1 VLKLRRVISVIDGE
15 NTRSLRVA
23 ERCGLRHGRAQIDVL
38 GRLLHIY
45 LWPL

>member
-1 VLKLRRVISVIDGE
+1 MTLARASPNAAACDM
-15 NTRSLRVA
+15 A
-23 ERCGLRHGRAQIDVL
+23 AQIDVL